1 MSTTNGA
8 HLLVRALREAGVTRL
23 FSLSGNQILP
33 IYDACIDE
41 HVAVTDTRHE
51 SAAAHMADGWA
62 KVRDE
67 PGVCLVTAGPGHTNT
82 VTGIANAMAS
92 ETPVLWMSG
101 ASERE
106 TAGMGA
112 FQELDQAA
120 IARAVCKAAWTV
132 ERADDIPSFVSRAWR
147 TMLEG
152 RPGPVYLGLPADV
165 LGGSASA
172 GADQIQPW
180 TFRPPLRFADVSLI
194 HASLSLLSSADR
206 PLILA
211 SPSVARGETGLRL
224 REFSE
229 RTTVPWMSLE
239 SSRGAADPALNGAGA
254 VISQSDTVMLIAPQD
269 FIVKFG
275 RKEVFADGA
284 RIIHVVPDPD
294 EIGRNSP
301 VTLGVAGDA
310 GAVLSQLIAGTGA
323 EKWDHRGWA
332 AEIRSIRETNRERME
347 SNCELND
354 GPIHPL
360 RLATELRSALPPGSL
375 VAQDGG
381 EFSQWMRWGL
391 SGADFMPLLHGKF
404 GSIGSAIPLAIG
416 GALAQPG
423 TPSFAILGDGT
434 FGFHGMEFDTAV
446 RHQVP
451 IVAIVGN
458 DAAWAAE
465 RHRQVRIY
473 GEDRVVAS
481 DLLPTR
487 YDEVVKALGG
497 HGEYVQRPDEIRPA
511 IERAL
516 ASGKPACINVM
527 IRSVP
532 SPAALP

>member
-8 HLLVRALREAGVTRL
+8 HMLARALREAGVTRL

-33 IYDACIDE
+33 VYDACLDE
-41 HVAVTDTRHE
+41 DLSVTDTRHE

-67 PGVCLVTAGPGHTNT
+67 PGVCLVTAGPGHTNA
-82 VTGIANAMAS
+82 VTGVANAMAS
-92 ETPVLWMSG
+92 ETPILWLSG
-101 ASERE
+101 ASERQ

-112 FQELDQAA
+112 FQELDQAG

-132 ERADDIPSFVSRAWR
+132 ERAEDIPQFVARAWR
-147 TMLEG
+147 TMQEG

-165 LGGSASA
+165 LSDTVDGDAN
-172 GADQIQPW
+172 QMQPW
-180 TFRPPLRFADVSLI
+180 AFRPPLRFADLALI
-194 HASLSLLSSADR
+194 HASLSLLAKATR

-211 SPSVARGETGLRL
+211 SPSVERGEVGSRL
-224 REFSE
+224 REFSR
-229 RTTVPWMSLE
+229 RTTIPWLALE
-239 SSRGAADPALNGAGA
+239 SSRGAGDPAFNGAGA
-254 VISQSDTVMLIAPQD
+254 AISQADVVLLIAPQD

-275 RKEVFADGA
+275 RAGVFADGC
-284 RIIHVVPDPD
+284 RVIHVVPDA
-294 EIGRNSP
+294 EEVGCNTP
-301 VTLGVAGDA
+301 VTLGVSGDA
-310 GAVLSQLIAGTGA
+310 GAVLSQFITEAGR
-323 EKWDHRGWA
+323 EKWNHLGWSGEIASMRHSARQRLESA
-332 AEIRSIRETNRERME
+332 APLDEH
-347 SNCELND
+347 
-354 GPIHPL
+354 PIHPL
-360 RLATELRSALPPGSL
+360 RLATEFREILPEGAL

-391 SGADFMPLLHGKF
+391 SGAEFCPLLHGKF

-416 GALAQPG
+416 GSLAQPG
-423 TPSFAILGDGT
+423 IPSFAILGDGT

-446 RHQVP
+446 RHNVP

-458 DAAWAAE
+458 DASWAAE

-487 YDEVVKALGG
+487 YDQVVEALGG
-497 HGEYVQRPDEIRPA
+497 YGERVERIEEIRPA
-511 IERAL
+511 IQRAL
-516 ASGKPACINVM
+516 QSGKPACVNVM